1 MPEYYANVKCHLR
14 AVQRHAF
21 LREDCDS
28 FLSILNV
35 DMKMTKLAKTG
46 QKGERSNYVMPDAA
60 MTRYA
65 SDTAQT

>member
-46 QKGERSNYVMPDAA
+46 QKGELKGEAIM
-60 MTRYA
+60 
-65 SDTAQT
+65 